1 MATNQIT
8 MPQFSTGSGTSAL
21 SQLVGMPAGRGIDF
35 MAYAKGRELANE
47 LNWRDEVR
55 GADRQNLYSA
65 MTAADQNRE
74 AQAYMATLMHNKQ
87 MAVAAGVSPTD
98 FLIQQRE
105 QIMADPAFQ
114 RMSPEVQS
122 KILTNLGSVAAL
134 SMETASNANDF
145 NAASQLAQAFGLIPK
160 QNQAMLQAASTGNTQ
175 AILDDL
181 NRRAG
186 TNFQMD
192 SNGMLDINGVKV
204 PADAFAYRVVQAGGL
219 GVGGLGYAVEERQ
232 RQEAAALAARQQQE
246 QQAQIQRIM
255 ALYGVTDPNQ
265 YGPPV
270 VGAGTPPQ
278 AVAAPGINTTVANPL
293 SKFFVTQTQPG
304 VPQPQALPGVPQP
317 QALPGVPQA
326 APAAAQSVGA
336 SPFPFN
342 PPLGENW
349 LTPGPTV
356 APQTY
361 GQPMEY
367 NDFGF

>member
-1 MATNQIT
+1 MVTNQIT

-21 SQLVGMPAGRGIDF
+21 SQLVGMPAGSGIDF

-181 NRRAG
+181 NRRSG
-186 TNFQMD
+186 TNYQMD
-192 SNGMLDINGVKV
+192 SSGMLDINGVKV
-204 PADAFAYRVVQAGGL
+204 PADAFAYRVVQAGGQ

-232 RQEAAALAARQQQE
+232 RQEAAALAAKQQQE

-255 ALYGVTDPNQ
+255 AMYGVTYPNQ

-270 VGAGTPPQ
+270 VGLDTPPQ
-278 AVAAPGINTTVANPL
+278 SVATPGINATAANPL
-293 SKFFVTQTQPG
+293 SKFFVPQAQPG
-304 VPQPQALPGVPQP
+304 APQPQAQ
-317 QALPGVPQA
+317 PGVPQA
-326 APAAAQSVGA
+326 ATQRPGWAAQLRSDVINAGR
-336 SPFPFN
+336 SLYGGMLN
-342 PPLGENW
+342 PGGVANPDMAPL
-349 LTPGPTV
+349 
-356 APQTY
+356 TY